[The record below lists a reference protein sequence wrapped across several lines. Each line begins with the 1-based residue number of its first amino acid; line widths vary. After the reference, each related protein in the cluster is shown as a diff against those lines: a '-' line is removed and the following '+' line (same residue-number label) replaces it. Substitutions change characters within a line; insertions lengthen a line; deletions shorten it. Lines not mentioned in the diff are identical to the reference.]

1 MTEIK
6 EDKERNML
14 NAIIIKLSIGK
25 MLMFPNLIYGFIAI
39 PSKIPES
46 FFVDIDNLILK
57 LI

>member
-1 MTEIK
+1 
-6 EDKERNML
+6 ML

-25 MLMFPNLIYGFIAI
+25 MLMFPNLMYGFIAI

>member
-25 MLMFPNLIYGFIAI
+25 MLMFPNLIYEFIAI

-46 FFVDIDNLILK
+46 FL
-57 LI
+57 